1 MDILFIGTASVIPE
15 ANRDTACCIIN
26 ENVML
31 DCGWWGSFGMQRFG
45 LNPMSVEH
53 LLITHCHHDH
63 YAGLPHLLYY
73 KGRSPQ
79 ESKEKKLHVWGPA
92 AEIAATVELS
102 CKFLKEEQYPNV
114 VPEIEVHPVHPGDTF
129 NLGVLKVSTCA
140 SIHPVPGLCYRFDDP
155 TGASAVFSGDT
166 AYNQDLIKLS
176 RGADVLVH
184 EVSYG
189 AQAPDH
195 NPSGHSGGKEAA
207 LTAKEAGVRLLK
219 LINTSEARRRE
230 ALASAKAIFHNASF
244 AHEGERLLW
253 VSRL

>member
-1 MDILFIGTASVIPE
+1 MGGGVALACSAS
-15 ANRDTACCIIN
+15 A
-26 ENVML
+26 
-31 DCGWWGSFGMQRFG
+31 
-45 LNPMSVEH
+45 LNPC
-53 LLITHCHHDH
+53 LLSTFSSPTAITITTQ
-63 YAGLPHLLYY
+63 GFPIYY
-73 KGRSPQ
+73 IIGRFPQ

-92 AEIAATVELS
+92 AEIARLWSYPANSLR
-102 CKFLKEEQYPNV
+102 EEQYPNV

-189 AQAPDH
+189 AQASDH
-195 NPSGHSGGKEAA
+195 NPQVTQEGK
-207 LTAKEAGVRLLK
+207 K
-219 LINTSEARRRE
+219 L
-230 ALASAKAIFHNASF
+230 H
-244 AHEGERLLW
+244 
-253 VSRL
+253 